1 MSRAKSSYM
10 RDLVGRW
17 PAGCSGAGSLL
28 RRHSNYNSFYR
39 CLGNSSGVTVC
50 TSNESPAT
58 IFFGSGGGGLADQ
71 LLQKTKVSP
80 WLLIPPPDAAA
91 SAGNIV
97 GNKQRSCFYDYYYS
111 LAENRVKS
119 ITAAESSCSGMQN
132 SEDDALCIGSSH
144 GWLAIVNRLN
154 DSVFLFNP
162 ITQRRIELPSI
173 RTLPVHDPIY
183 RTLPVHDPIFCK
195 TIGAI
200 AASSSPE
207 AAAEDCRFMISY
219 YSVEARG
226 YKLAFCCPSRGE
238 KSWTCLQSPLVD
250 YNCIVYSRRHR
261 MFVAVN
267 TDLEMECWDLSNPL
281 SPKRTR
287 IKNLKVDVEEY
298 PCYDSLRTEAEEE
311 EFLEKLVSHDRLFL
325 VPYADHDSSSSS
337 SSGQFFWVTKYTAYS
352 VNQEDGSF
360 VDDPDWTLPYK
371 TWTFDVHKFNLTDK
385 VLRYMDNSLEDHATF
400 IGMNDSFS
408 LSAKDFPE
416 VRPNSIYFTDDYY
429 LSSGRNKSWGGH
441 DVGIYNYKDKTFED
455 CYFPCDYK
463 NIRRIEPYPIW
474 FIPNPL

>member
-1 MSRAKSSYM
+1 M
-10 RDLVGRW
+10 
-17 PAGCSGAGSLL
+17 
-28 RRHSNYNSFYR
+28 N
-39 CLGNSSGVTVC
+39 
-50 TSNESPAT
+50 
-58 IFFGSGGGGLADQ
+58 Q
-71 LLQKTKVSP
+71 
-80 WLLIPPPDAAA
+80 
-91 SAGNIV
+91 
-97 GNKQRSCFYDYYYS
+97 
-111 LAENRVKS
+111 
-119 ITAAESSCSGMQN
+119 
-132 SEDDALCIGSSH
+132 
-144 GWLAIVNRLN
+144 LN

-173 RTLPVHDPIY
+173 RTLPIHDIIFC
-183 RTLPVHDPIFCK
+183 TLPLHDTSFCK

-200 AASSSPE
+200 VASSSPE
-207 AAAEDCRFMISY
+207 AVAEDCGFMVSY
-219 YSVEARG
+219 YSMEVGG

-337 SSGQFFWVTKYTAYS
+337 SSGQFFWVTKYTAS
-352 VNQEDGSF
+352 SANQEAGSF

-371 TWTFDVHKFNLTDK
+371 TWTFDVHKFDLTDK
-385 VLRYMDNSLEDHATF
+385 VLRYMGNSLEDHAIF

-429 LSSGRNKSWGGH
+429 LSPENKSWGGH
-441 DVGIYNYKDKTFED
+441 DVGIYHYKDKTFED